1 MSTTEFV
8 LKLISWTTDNPWL
21 GLLVFA
27 AVGGLVVFVLGRLFH
42 WVGGGGSG
50 HYYYDDRGMARC
62 LICTDGA
69 RTNHKVVYFDEASAQ
84 VAANH
89 LQARFGAQRV
99 YRDNRCGFWH
109 LTSQERRQVRGSRS

>member
-1 MSTTEFV
+1 MPTTELV
-8 LKLISWTTDNPWL
+8 LKLIGWAIDNPLL
-21 GLLVFA
+21 GLFVFA
-27 AVGGLVVFVLGRLFH
+27 AVGGLVVLVLASLFH

-50 HYYYDDRGMARC
+50 RYYYDDRGIARC
-62 LICTDGA
+62 RICTDGA
-69 RTNHKVVYFDEASAQ
+69 RTNHKVVYFDETSAQ

-109 LTSQERRQVRGSRS
+109 LTSQERRLVRGSRS